1 MYKNRMKKFR
11 KEKGLTLS
19 ELAYIT
25 KVSVGY
31 LSHLEQGSRKNPSV
45 EIMDKIAKALG
56 KSVTDVFFN

>member
-19 ELAYIT
+19 ELANIT
-25 KVSVGY
+25 EVSVGY